1 MRKGLYAAIAALAAG
16 FVLAAPPAWAQVT
29 VSDAWVRGTVP
40 SQRVTGAFMK
50 VEAAKGG
57 AIVGASSPVAGVV
70 ELHEMRLEQDVARM
84 RRIDRIPLPEA
95 GTLELRPGGYHLM
108 LIDVKEPLKA
118 NDAVPITLRVE
129 QPDGS
134 VQEIEVQAE
143 VRPLGGGAQ
152 GHGDHGEAHGH
163 GHGHGHGDAHG
174 HGHGHGDTHGHHH

>member
-1 MRKGLYAAIAALAAG
+1 MSVGNLTLAAL
-16 FVLAAPPAWAQVT
+16 PD
-29 VSDAWVRGTVP
+29 S
-40 SQRVTGAFMK
+40 
-50 VEAAKGG
+50 VE
-57 AIVGASSPVAGVV
+57 I
-70 ELHEMRLEQDVARM
+70 EQ
-84 RRIDRIPLPEA
+84 LPESLRSLHAFWDRCRA
-95 GTLELRPGGYHLM
+95 GRVMPLRRDIDVLDLRPWLGHLM

-174 HGHGHGDTHGHHH
+174 HGHGHGDTHGHHN